1 MADYDIIE
9 QSASPYLPAIPG
21 QLDDDLHGVHLAGY
35 QEVAEVK
42 ANTGV
47 DRTEQ
52 VLQKK
57 KINNNPASVF
67 PLGKPQPKP
76 LAPGA
81 PSRAPFKPSNKQRL
95 PAKSKPAAEKDGSIF
110 DLSFLPFW
118 GSSREQQDKKPRR
131 PIGPPPPPLSR
142 PVQELPREEVPV
154 RSEVAVQPSISSR
167 IDSSSSTNTEETGE
181 EQADV
186 QAYIVLPSQELKPRE
201 KPSRLNIGP
210 QRATKPFQGP
220 RLPSPRPRV
229 PPPPPPPRPLLG
241 LPRAP
246 ATRKQAP
253 FIGKRPLLPPKVPTG
268 FAGTPFLKT
277 NSASKDTSRTSL
289 KKPLEKLFKKG
300 ESLSPK
306 VIAKLTSQTAVQGKK
321 PFDFR

>member
-1 MADYDIIE
+1 MGDYDIIE
-9 QSASPYLPAIPG
+9 ESASPYLPVIPEA
-21 QLDDDLHGVHLAGY
+21 LDDDIHGVHLAGY
-35 QEVAEVK
+35 QEVPEVK
-42 ANTGV
+42 ANAGV

-52 VLQKK
+52 ALVKK
-57 KINNNPASVF
+57 KINNPASVF
-67 PLGKPQPKP
+67 PLGKPKPKP

-81 PSRAPFKPSNKQRL
+81 AGRPSFKPSNKQRL
-95 PAKSKPAAEKDGSIF
+95 PVKPAASKDGSIF

-131 PIGPPPPPLSR
+131 PIGPPPPPPSR

-167 IDSSSSTNTEETGE
+167 IDSSSSLTEEE
-181 EQADV
+181 DEDV
-186 QAYIVLPSQELKPRE
+186 QAYIVLPAQELKPKQE
-201 KPSRLNIGP
+201 KPSRVKIGP
-210 QRATKPFQGP
+210 QRPSQPFNGP
-220 RLPSPRPRV
+220 RLPPPRPRV
-229 PPPPPPPRPLLG
+229 PPPPPRPLLG

-268 FAGTPFLKT
+268 FAGAPLKTPFLKT
-277 NSASKDTSRTSL
+277 NSAPQDTSRTSL

>member
-1 MADYDIIE
+1 M
-9 QSASPYLPAIPG
+9 
-21 QLDDDLHGVHLAGY
+21 
-35 QEVAEVK
+35 K

-57 KINNNPASVF
+57 KINDPASVF
-67 PLGKPQPKP
+67 PLGKPKPKP

-81 PSRAPFKPSNKQRL
+81 PGAPGAPSRPPFKPSNKQRL
-95 PAKSKPAAEKDGSIF
+95 PVKPKPAADKEGSIF

-118 GSSREQQDKKPRR
+118 GPNREQQDKKPRR
-131 PIGPPPPPLSR
+131 PIGPQPPPPPPPPPPPASR
-142 PVQELPREEVPV
+142 PVQEQPREELPV
-154 RSEVAVQPSISSR
+154 RSEAVVQPSISSR
-167 IDSSSSTNTEETGE
+167 IDSSSSLDEEGE
-181 EQADV
+181 EKDG
-186 QAYIVLPSQELKPRE
+186 QAYIVLPSQELKPHQE
-201 KPSRLNIGP
+201 KPSRVKIGP
-210 QRATKPFQGP
+210 QRPNLPFKGP
-220 RLPSPRPRV
+220 RLPQPQPQPRPRV
-229 PPPPPPPRPLLG
+229 PPPSRPLLG

-268 FAGTPFLKT
+268 FAGAPFLKP
-277 NSASKDTSRTSL
+277 NSAPKDASRTSL

-306 VIAKLTSQTAVQGKK
+306 VIAKLTSQTAVQSKK